1 MQRKN
6 YILMPL
12 KSTLRNIFLRKMF
25 TGSRNNFK
33 SSSKRTSRSAF
44 AMIMAIIVIIIISTI
59 MAFSLSLT
67 TQTAKTTTDTYL
79 YEQAILYSKSAAE
92 LALLEIA
99 KTNIA
104 EEGCLNSFE
113 TDFPDELGNESLF
126 QAKVTMKYIYSAEV
140 TGCDKYFIITTPEQ
154 NGTVLMDITIT
165 TKDEIA
171 TEPIRYFRRSI
182 QKL

>member
-6 YILMPL
+6 YILN
-12 KSTLRNIFLRKMF
+12 KRNSLH
-25 TGSRNNFK
+25 
-33 SSSKRTSRSAF
+33 RSGF
-44 AMIMAIIVIIIISTI
+44 AMIMAIIAIVIISTI

-79 YEQAILYSKSAAE
+79 YEQAVLYSKSAAE

-104 EEGCLNSFE
+104 EDGCLNSFE
-113 TDFPDELGNESLF
+113 TDFPDELGKESLF
-126 QAKVTMKYIYSAEV
+126 QAKVTMKYVYSAEV

-165 TKDEIA
+165 TKDEVA
-171 TEPIRYFRRSI
+171 TEPIRYFRRSV